1 MEAIALI
8 KSQQQLSKE
17 EKKVQ
22 ADHFLSFKNQRSFH
36 KVECFTDHYKL
47 MKELGSG
54 AFGTV
59 QLGEH
64 KHSGVPCAIKIIKKS
79 SLMVAN
85 VYKEL
90 N

>member
-1 MEAIALI
+1 
-8 KSQQQLSKE
+8 
-17 EKKVQ
+17 
-22 ADHFLSFKNQRSFH
+22 
-36 KVECFTDHYKL
+36 